1 MIDSILPLRAI
12 VFQMLFLLVT
22 IALEGLVFFKNLN
35 LDYKT
40 SMRYAA
46 VLNLFSTFLGWVI
59 FFEINLFLPE
69 DVQRQFISYIF
80 FDRFFPNPWFAAVTP
95 IIVITSL
102 AIFIGTF
109 LVELNGLE
117 LLEYLLE
124 KTKDSQAPT
133 EHIARFQGRRD
144 QIIRFQANT
153 KAYTIL
159 VANAASF
166 SAILLLLIIRWIEQN
181 QRISG

>member
-69 DVQRQFISYIF
+69 DIQRQFISYIF

-109 LVELNGLE
+109 LLELNGLE
-117 LLEYLLE
+117 LLEYLLD
-124 KTKDSQAPT
+124 KSKNPPAPT

-153 KAYTIL
+153 KAYTVL

-181 QRISG
+181 QRVSG

>member
-1 MIDSILPLRAI
+1 MFDSILPLRAI
-12 VFQMLFLLVT
+12 VFQMLFLLVA

-59 FFEINLFLPE
+59 FFEVNLFLPE

-80 FDRFFPNPWFAAVTP
+80 FDRFFPNPWLAAVTP
-95 IIVITSL
+95 VIVITSL

-124 KTKDSQAPT
+124 RNKDSQSPT
-133 EHIARFQGRRD
+133 EHMTRLQGRRD

-159 VANAASF
+159 IANAASF

-181 QRISG
+181 QHVSG

>member
-1 MIDSILPLRAI
+1 MFDSILPLRAI
-12 VFQMLFLLVT
+12 IFQMLFLLVT

-46 VLNLFSTFLGWVI
+46 VLNLFSTFLGWL
-59 FFEINLFLPE
+59 FFFQINQFLPE

-95 IIVITSL
+95 IIILTSL
-102 AIFIGTF
+102 GIFIGTF

-117 LLEYLLE
+117 LLEYLLD
-124 KTKDSQAPT
+124 KTKSSQPPT

-153 KAYTIL
+153 KAHTLLI
-159 VANAASF
+159 ANAASF
-166 SAILLLLIIRWIEQN
+166 SAILLLLLIRWVEQS